1 MVRLATYLPMEMKL
15 IRFRYVL
22 SPTHLHEFKS
32 PDRIA
37 TQTPVM
43 SLPLSDQ
50 KLGSHSNPDSSSH
63 KFMLKGRQSGGMH
76 KSHAWVFRAES
87 YDTMMA
93 WFSDIKTLTEKSGVE
108 RDAFIRRTHARSV
121 SGGSHHQAASISDG
135 SALDEDEADHVP
147 YSAAASQPD
156 LPKEEKPQ
164 RPNPGG
170 RFPSLLSINRDSQVP
185 HSPSSASENSAGDR
199 EVVAAASALPGAG
212 LMAGNMAKQSHHQEA
227 AKGKA
232 LDGTADAPVLS
243 DTYSPGEPKQ
253 MPFSPAVQHV
263 NHHSS
268 NYGDWMAPTAAGA
281 GGVAAGAAGVEAYKV
296 HEQRK
301 EDQQP
306 GLQSVD
312 GTQGAQNGTI
322 PIPQS
327 SSNNGAAA
335 AAASEL
341 AAEHLADPSAPIKEL
356 ADRPPLASVPSGI
369 SVAQLHVPGEFP
381 PPSRTTTQQS

>member
-1 MVRLATYLPMEMKL
+1 
-15 IRFRYVL
+15 
-22 SPTHLHEFKS
+22 
-32 PDRIA
+32 
-37 TQTPVM
+37 
-43 SLPLSDQ
+43 
-50 KLGSHSNPDSSSH
+50 
-63 KFMLKGRQSGGMH
+63 MLKGRQSGGMH

-121 SGGSHHQAASISDG
+121 SGGSHQAASISDG

-185 HSPSSASENSAGDR
+185 HSPSSASENSGDR
-199 EVVAAASALPGAG
+199 EVVATASALPGTG
-212 LMAGNMAKQSHHQEA
+212 LMAGNMAKQSHHPQQA
-227 AKGKA
+227 AKGEA
-232 LDGTADAPVLS
+232 LDGTAADAPVLS

-253 MPFSPAVQHV
+253 MPFSPAVQNV
-263 NHHSS
+263 QQGDQHSS

-281 GGVAAGAAGVEAYKV
+281 GGLAAGAAGVEAYRT

-312 GTQGAQNGTI
+312 GNPTAQNGTI
-322 PIPQS
+322 IPQS
-327 SSNNGAAA
+327 SNG
-335 AAASEL
+335 AASEL

>member
-1 MVRLATYLPMEMKL
+1 
-15 IRFRYVL
+15 
-22 SPTHLHEFKS
+22 
-32 PDRIA
+32 
-37 TQTPVM
+37 M

-108 RDAFIRRTHARSV
+108 RDAFIQRTHARSV

-156 LPKEEKPQ
+156 LPPKEEKPQ

-185 HSPSSASENSAGDR
+185 HSPSSASEDTGDR

-212 LMAGNMAKQSHHQEA
+212 LMAGNMTAKQSHHPQQA
-227 AKGKA
+227 AKGEA

-253 MPFSPAVQHV
+253 MPFSRAVQHV
-263 NHHSS
+263 DQHSS

-312 GTQGAQNGTI
+312 GNPTGAQNGAI

-327 SSNNGAAA
+327 STNNGA

-341 AAEHLADPSAPIKEL
+341 AAEHLADPSASIKEL
-356 ADRPPLASVPSGI
+356 ADRPPLQSVPSGI

-381 PPSRTTTQQS
+381 PPSRTSTQQS

>member
-1 MVRLATYLPMEMKL
+1 M
-15 IRFRYVL
+15 L

-185 HSPSSASENSAGDR
+185 HSPSSASENSGDR

-212 LMAGNMAKQSHHQEA
+212 LMAGNMVAKQSHHPQA
-227 AKGKA
+227 AEGKA
-232 LDGTADAPVLS
+232 LDGTAADAPVLS

-263 NHHSS
+263 DQHNS
-268 NYGDWMAPTAAGA
+268 NYGDWMAPAAAGA
-281 GGVAAGAAGVEAYKV
+281 GGVAAGAAGAEAYRGS
-296 HEQRK
+296 EQKK
-301 EDQQP
+301 EDQP
-306 GLQSVD
+306 GLQAVD
-312 GTQGAQNGTI
+312 GSSTAQNGTI

-327 SSNNGAAA
+327 SNNGAAA
-335 AAASEL
+335 ALEL
-341 AAEHLADPSAPIKEL
+341 SAEHLADPSAPIKEL
-356 ADRPPLASVPSGI
+356 ADRPPLQSVPSGI

>member
-1 MVRLATYLPMEMKL
+1 M
-15 IRFRYVL
+15 L

-93 WFSDIKTLTEKSGVE
+93 WFSDIKTLTEQSGVE

-121 SGGSHHQAASISDG
+121 SGGSHQAASISDG

-185 HSPSSASENSAGDR
+185 HSPSSASENSGDR

-212 LMAGNMAKQSHHQEA
+212 LMVGNMAQQSHHQQA

-253 MPFSPAVQHV
+253 MHFSPAVQHV
-263 NHHSS
+263 NQGDRHSS

-281 GGVAAGAAGVEAYKV
+281 GGVAAGAASVEAHRI

-301 EDQQP
+301 QDQQP

-312 GTQGAQNGTI
+312 GNSTVEGGAQNGTI

-327 SSNNGAAA
+327 SNSGAT
-335 AAASEL
+335 AASEL

-356 ADRPPLASVPSGI
+356 ADRPPLQSVPSGI

>member
-1 MVRLATYLPMEMKL
+1 M
-15 IRFRYVL
+15 L

-43 SLPLSDQ
+43 SLLLSDQ

-121 SGGSHHQAASISDG
+121 SAGSHHAASISDG

-147 YSAAASQPD
+147 YSAAASQAD
-156 LPKEEKPQ
+156 FPKEEKPQ

-185 HSPSSASENSAGDR
+185 HSPSSASENSGDR
-199 EVVAAASALPGAG
+199 EVVAAASALPGTG
-212 LMAGNMAKQSHHQEA
+212 LMAGSMAKQFHHQQT
-227 AKGKA
+227 AKGEA
-232 LDGTADAPVLS
+232 LDGTANAPVLS
-243 DTYSPGEPKQ
+243 DTYSPDEPKP
-253 MPFSPAVQHV
+253 MPFNPAVQHLQQGDRH
-263 NHHSS
+263 NS
-268 NYGDWMAPTAAGA
+268 NYGEWMAPVAAGA
-281 GGVAAGAAGVEAYKV
+281 GGVAVGAAGVKAYGLS
-296 HEQRK
+296 EQRK
-301 EDQQP
+301 EDQP
-306 GLQSVD
+306 GMQVVDENTTIQS
-312 GTQGAQNGTI
+312 AQNGTI
-322 PIPQS
+322 PVSQS
-327 SSNNGAAA
+327 SDG
-335 AAASEL
+335 AASEL
-341 AAEHLADPSAPIKEL
+341 AAQHIADPSAPIKEL
-356 ADRPPLASVPSGI
+356 ADRPPLGSVPSGI

-381 PPSRTTTQQS
+381 PASRTTTQQF